1 MLGHTRL
8 TAREKQQRYRTR
20 LRSQGL
26 RPVQIWVPDTKA
38 PGFAEECRRQAQRI
52 NSATGEQESLGFID
66 DIANWDDQGSVVT

>member
-1 MLGHTRL
+1 MPGHTRL

-52 NSATGEQESLGFID
+52 NRAADEQESLDFID
-66 DIANWDDQGSVVT
+66 DIADWDDQ